1 MDIFEFIERFPGEK
15 ECVSY
20 FIETRQKVGIFCQKC
35 NNDEHIWLAD
45 IDRFECTKCGNRI
58 GIKSGTLMENS
69 QLPIK
74 YWFIAIQLLTSASDN
89 FSIAEIQEK
98 ISCAEQNEILEM
110 LEILKAHL
118 DKLKN
123 GQSFDQL
130 LLACVVNQG
139 QIPESKTDKQ
149 NNIISNAPSINPT
162 YFLLTNKI
170 KTINK

>member
-20 FIETRQKVGIFCQKC
+20 FIETRQKAGVLCQKC
-35 NNDEHIWLAD
+35 ANTEHSWLGD
-45 IDRFECTKCGNRI
+45 INRFECEECRNQI

-69 QLPIK
+69 KLPIK
-74 YWFIAIQLLTSASDN
+74 HWFIAIQLLISSCGN
-89 FSIAEIQEK
+89 FSIAELQEK
-98 ISCAEQNEILEM
+98 ISGAEQEEVLEM

-118 DKLKN
+118 DKLNN

-130 LLACVVNQG
+130 LLACVANQG
-139 QIPESKTDKQ
+139 QIPESKTGKQ
-149 NNIISNAPSINPT
+149 NNLISNTPSIGPT
-162 YFLLTNKI
+162 YVRSTNKI